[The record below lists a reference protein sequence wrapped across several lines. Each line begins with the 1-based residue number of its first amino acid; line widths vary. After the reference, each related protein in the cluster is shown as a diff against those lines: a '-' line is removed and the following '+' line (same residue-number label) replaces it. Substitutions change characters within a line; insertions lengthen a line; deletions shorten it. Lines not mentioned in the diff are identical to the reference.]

1 MGHWWHRLNQFLY
14 FLDFITILAVSDNF
28 RPFLAISG
36 HFWAIFVPELKFV
49 ADQSCDH
56 SKRSQEGWNFDGYGF
71 WSHFEPVEITL
82 GNFGVILV
90 PFQVHFGPI
99 CGPELKL
106 SPTSHVTT
114 ENDRK
119 GSRFL
124 MKMVSEVTLMT
135 LRPFQALFY
144 NFGVICCHSRP
155 QNDLNVLKLSLE
167 TIIIGTLLLLQSFW
181 VVTWLV
187 CYKFEFRVNN
197 GLEWSRNG
205 PKIV

>member
-1 MGHWWHRLNQFLY
+1 MFWSF
-14 FLDFITILAVSDNF
+14 LAVSDNS
-28 RPFLAISG
+28 RPFLAILG
-36 HFWAIFVPELKFV
+36 QFGAIFVPELKFV

-144 NFGVICCHSRP
+144 NFGVILGSFGAILGP
-155 QNDLNVLKLSLE
+155 KMTWTSWSWVLKPS
-167 TIIIGTLLLLQSFW
+167 SSAF
-181 VVTWLV
+181 
-187 CYKFEFRVNN
+187 CSSC
-197 GLEWSRNG
+197 GLFQWSHD
-205 PKIV
+205 